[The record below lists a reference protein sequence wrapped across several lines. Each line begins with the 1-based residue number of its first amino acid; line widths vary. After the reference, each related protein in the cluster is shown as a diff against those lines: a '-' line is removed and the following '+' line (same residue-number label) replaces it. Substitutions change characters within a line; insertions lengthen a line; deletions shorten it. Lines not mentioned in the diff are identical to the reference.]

1 MGKFED
7 AYWGKEIAEILQIGD
22 STLRKW
28 CLSLENQGYIFARGQ
43 NNSRAFVERD
53 LLILRRMKDLVQNK
67 GITLEMASEAVIT
80 RLEPPEGTASVLEE
94 SREGEQPLPSVPSVP
109 SVQLNELLLDIL
121 ESQERLEQQN
131 KQLISKLEEQQ
142 NYINNKLEK
151 RDRQIMEALRETQ
164 EAKKLIAS
172 SLEQQEQE
180 NKKGLFA
187 RLFGK

>member
-1 MGKFED
+1 MSKFED

-28 CLSLENQGYIFARGQ
+28 CLSLENQGYSFARGQ

-53 LLILRRMKDLVQNK
+53 LLMLRRMKDLVQNK

-80 RLEPPEGTASVLEE
+80 RLNPLEGTASVLEE
-94 SREGEQPLPSVPSVP
+94 SREGEQPLPSV
-109 SVQLNELLLDIL
+109 QQNELLLDIL
-121 ESQERLEQQN
+121 ERQERLEHQN

-172 SLEQQEQE
+172 SLEQQEQQEQE

>member
-1 MGKFED
+1 M
-7 AYWGKEIAEILQIGD
+7 
-22 STLRKW
+22 
-28 CLSLENQGYIFARGQ
+28 
-43 NNSRAFVERD
+43 
-53 LLILRRMKDLVQNK
+53 
-67 GITLEMASEAVIT
+67 
-80 RLEPPEGTASVLEE
+80 RLPCSPHHVN
-94 SREGEQPLPSVPSVP
+94 P
-109 SVQLNELLLDIL
+109 SVQQNELLLDIL
-121 ESQERLEQQN
+121 ERQERLEQQN

-172 SLEQQEQE
+172 SLEQQEQQEQE

>member
-94 SREGEQPLPSVPSVP
+94 SRDGEQPLPSVPSV
-109 SVQLNELLLDIL
+109 QQNELLLDIL
-121 ESQERLEQQN
+121 ERQERLEQQN

-151 RDRQIMEALRETQ
+151 RDIQIMEALRETQ